1 MKLALKV
8 TAEGTISKINLNEG
22 NEYETLRSTVGGLI
36 QAVDLDD
43 QITLW
48 CNEEGKLIGLPYNDK
63 ATQMWENTFGLTD
76 LIMGDT
82 VFTGGTDDE
91 GETLPLSIEQIQ
103 KIKNLIGLEWGG
115 E

>member
-1 MKLALKV
+1 
-8 TAEGTISKINLNEG
+8 
-22 NEYETLRSTVGGLI
+22 
-36 QAVDLDD
+36 
-43 QITLW
+43 
-48 CNEEGKLIGLPYNDK
+48 
-63 ATQMWENTFGLTD
+63 MWENTFGLTD